1 MHRTIAAAFVFAA
14 ATLAVP
20 AHAADDTAALPL
32 ASAAVASV
40 AGVRSAAAGAEIDW
54 SSAPVAAGTDRTSR
68 GLLLPSMY
76 VSLAGLN
83 AFDAYSTR
91 AAISSGASEANPIM
105 RSAAQNSTA
114 MWAVKSGATATTI
127 ILADRLWRQNRKAQ
141 AIAVMVVSNGLM
153 AAVAARNA
161 RVLTQVR

>member
-1 MHRTIAAAFVFAA
+1 MHRTIAAACFAAA

-20 AHAADDTAALPL
+20 AHAADDTASRPH
-32 ASAAVASV
+32 ASAAVV
-40 AGVRSAAAGAEIDW
+40 SAAAGVDIDW
-54 SSAPVAAGTDRTSR
+54 SPAPVVDGPRRSSR
-68 GLLLPSMY
+68 GPLLPSLY

-91 AAISSGASEANPIM
+91 AAMASGALEGNPIM
-105 RSAAQNSTA
+105 RNAARNSTA

-127 ILADRLWRQNRKAQ
+127 LLADRLWRQNRKAH

-153 AAVAARNA
+153 AAVAAQNA
-161 RVLTQVR
+161 RVLSQVR

>member
-1 MHRTIAAAFVFAA
+1 MHRTIAAACFAAA

-20 AHAADDTAALPL
+20 AHAADDTATLPL
-32 ASAAVASV
+32 ASAAVSSA
-40 AGVRSAAAGAEIDW
+40 AGVDIDW
-54 SSAPVAAGTDRTSR
+54 SPGPVDAGARRPSR
-68 GLLLPSMY
+68 GPLLPSLY
-76 VSLAGLN
+76 VSLAGLS

-91 AAISSGASEANPIM
+91 AAISSGALEANPIM
-105 RSAAQNSTA
+105 RKAARNSTA

-127 ILADRLWRQNRKAQ
+127 ILADRLWRQNRKAH

-153 AAVAARNA
+153 AAVAAQNA